1 MNPKDQPFGYSST
14 KDDAGA
20 AARHQLLD
28 PDESPIR
35 SAWLCELESL
45 RVTDVAAEPTRRPHE
60 LVATLADSIP
70 PPYTETEAHI
80 ASDMLK
86 AVAFEAVCRRLQ
98 CGLTGHAEAFCEL
111 EQIAAAIDAGPIES
125 VTLRILNSQH
135 YSASSVTTAVR
146 IRQFLSA
153 NSTQTLTLK
162 VIAHGVGCS
171 VRSATSC
178 FRGHYNTTIFEF
190 LARLRL
196 LHATRLLLQTD
207 LKLAAVALLVGFRD
221 KVSLHRHFV
230 KRANVTPM
238 AIRHR
243 QVSEVMIYACLALP
257 IPKV

>member
-1 MNPKDQPFGYSST
+1 
-14 KDDAGA
+14 
-20 AARHQLLD
+20 
-28 PDESPIR
+28 
-35 SAWLCELESL
+35 LESL
-45 RVTDVAAEPTRRPHE
+45 RVTDFAGEPTSRPYE
-60 LVATLADSIP
+60 LVATLADSLP
-70 PPYTETEAHI
+70 PPETETEAQI

-86 AVAFEAVCRRLQ
+86 AVAFEAICKRLQ

-125 VTLRILNSQH
+125 VAFRIRNSQH
-135 YSASSVTTAVR
+135 YSAPSVTTAVR

-153 NSTQTLTLK
+153 NSTHTLTLR
-162 VIAHGVGCS
+162 VIAQGVGCS

-178 FRGHYNTTIFEF
+178 FRGHYHITIFEY

-230 KRANVTPM
+230 RRANVTPM

-243 QVSEVMIYACLALP
+243 QVSEAMIYPRLALP
-257 IPKV
+257 IPGV